1 MGKYSCANGFMPH
14 NILLVSHSDFPTNSA
29 VHVHHYA
36 NELVKLGCDCVVA
49 VPYNHQSVKEMN
61 GHLYSVID
69 YKQVEQLASKFKNGL
84 PPQILHCWT
93 PREHVRKFCCQLS
106 IEYDLALIVHLED
119 NEEAVTSRY
128 LGMPVEDFDTN
139 TEKLLP
145 HNLSH
150 PKKYKDFLATAD
162 GVTIIIDKLKDF
174 IDPNIPYL
182 NLLPG
187 VDLLEF
193 YPRFPNFQL
202 LQKLKISEESTIICY
217 TGNVHLANQEEVR
230 ELYLAIGD
238 RNRAGQKTVLVRTGI
253 DNNLS
258 FLRENDLWVKEYV
271 REMGWV
277 KRETIPSVLSIAD
290 VLVQPGSPD
299 EFNDYRF
306 PSKIPEF
313 LAMGKPVILPDTNIA
328 NCLTHLGNSFIL
340 AEVNRNSLFEA
351 INFLM
356 KNPEIRSKIIQ
367 GGLEYSKNH
376 LDWGQN
382 SKKLLEFYNSVISS
396 PFSSIRK
403 QRLNQRLK
411 LLVDDYE
418 QEKIVQIELLY
429 QRLKD
434 KDQLLQ
440 WQESQISQLMTSN
453 QHLESQLSAMRS
465 SKFWKLRELWFG
477 AKEKFG

>member
-1 MGKYSCANGFMPH
+1 
-14 NILLVSHSDFPTNSA
+14 
-29 VHVHHYA
+29 
-36 NELVKLGCDCVVA
+36 
-49 VPYNHQSVKEMN
+49 
-61 GHLYSVID
+61 
-69 YKQVEQLASKFKNGL
+69 
-84 PPQILHCWT
+84 
-93 PREHVRKFCCQLS
+93 
-106 IEYDLALIVHLED
+106 
-119 NEEAVTSRY
+119 
-128 LGMPVEDFDTN
+128 
-139 TEKLLP
+139 
-145 HNLSH
+145 
-150 PKKYKDFLATAD
+150 
-162 GVTIIIDKLKDF
+162 
-174 IDPNIPYL
+174 
-182 NLLPG
+182 
-187 VDLLEF
+187 
-193 YPRFPNFQL
+193 
-202 LQKLKISEESTIICY
+202 
-217 TGNVHLANQEEVR
+217 
-230 ELYLAIGD
+230 
-238 RNRAGQKTVLVRTGI
+238 
-253 DNNLS
+253 
-258 FLRENDLWVKEYV
+258 
-271 REMGWV
+271 MGWV